1 MGAVEL
7 LLGLVAVVV
16 VVVALL
22 LWSRRHGNRGVRG
35 VRPGSQQHGI
45 SGEPPAFRREG
56 TWGP

>member
-1 MGAVEL
+1 MEL